1 MLDIKKITI
10 LFLLITQ
17 SVLTQSSDEWIT
29 YFEKSEFIST
39 PGYLETMEYFQNLA
53 DFSQYAELKNFG
65 VSPQG
70 RELKCLI
77 VSKEMKFKPV
87 ELSKRGTPVLLLIN
101 GIHSGEI
108 EGKDASMLLLREIL
122 VTKEKGNLLDSLTL
136 LVVPIFNVD
145 GHERKGKYNRINQ
158 NGPEEMGW
166 RTTSQNLNLNRDWM
180 KAETTEMQ
188 AMLKLIT
195 NWIPDFIIDSHT
207 TNGADYQYTITY
219 LLEKY
224 QNIYPE
230 TAALLRNK
238 FVPFLEG
245 GVEKKGFL
253 IHPYIYLK
261 TWQKGF
267 DGGIIDW
274 VSTPRFSSGYS
285 ALQNRPSLLLETHMI
300 KPYKDRVYST
310 KATFETVMEFINA
323 NTSSLVELNRLA
335 DENTIMDY
343 TKGDKYLPLAYDN
356 SELYKEINLKGYKYF
371 WEASDISGDQKLVYT
386 NEKEDIII
394 KYYNDMIITDSISV
408 PSGYIIPKEWWDT
421 TISKLKLHGIETE
434 YFTKDTTIIVT
445 KYKFKDV
452 VFDSASYEGRQRVN
466 FDIESYKQEVQIRA
480 GDVYI
485 PTNQRTLRVIV
496 NLLEPK
502 SGDSYVQWGYMNSI
516 FERTE
521 YFEHYV
527 MEEVAEKMLS
537 KNPELKKEFYKK
549 LAEDETFRNDAEA
562 RLNFF
567 YERSPYYD
575 SNYLVYPI
583 MRVE

>member
-1 MLDIKKITI
+1 MLDMKII
-10 LFLLITQ
+10 SIFILLITQ
-17 SVLTQSSDEWIT
+17 SVLPQSSDEWIT

-53 DFSQYAELKNFG
+53 DFSQYAEMNNFG

-70 RELKCLI
+70 RKLKCLI

-87 ELSKRGTPVLLLIN
+87 DLSKRRTPVLLLIN

-122 VTKEKGNLLDSLTL
+122 VTKEKENLLDSLTL
-136 LVVPIFNVD
+136 LVVPIFSVD
-145 GHERKGKYNRINQ
+145 GHERTSKYSRINQ

-166 RTTSQNLNLNRDWM
+166 RTTAQNLNLNRDWM

-207 TNGADYQYTITY
+207 TNGADYQYSITY
-219 LLEKY
+219 LVEKY
-224 QNIYPE
+224 QNIYSE
-230 TAALLRNK
+230 TAAWLRNK
-238 FVPFLEG
+238 FVPFLEA

-253 IHPYIYLK
+253 IHPYIYLR

-335 DENTIMDY
+335 DENTIMDF
-343 TKGDKYLPLAYDN
+343 TKGEKYLPLAYDN
-356 SELYKEINLKGYKYF
+356 SELYEQINLKGYKYF
-371 WEASDISGDQKLVYT
+371 WEPSDISGDQKLVYT
-386 NEKEDIII
+386 NEKEDINV

-408 PSGYIIPKEWWDT
+408 PSGYIIPQEWSNSI
-421 TISKLKLHGIETE
+421 ISKLKLHGIETE
-434 YFTKDTTIIVT
+434 YFTKDTVINVT
-445 KYKFKDV
+445 KYKFMDV
-452 VFDSASYEGRQRVN
+452 VFDSVSYEGRQRVN
-466 FDIESYKQEVQIRA
+466 FDIESYKEEVQIRA

-502 SGDSYVQWGYMNSI
+502 SGDSFVQWGYMNLI

-527 MEEVAEKMLS
+527 MEKVAEKMLS
-537 KNPELKKEFYKK
+537 ENPSLKEEFYRK
-549 LAEDETFRNDAEA
+549 LAKDETFRDEAEA